1 LKNYNHSKLTILI
14 KKDFVS
20 PDDVDSLAF
29 GVRKTTTRLP
39 VTNKATAAT
48 TTTTTSN
55 NDQFSE
61 DELDEALEDDDE
73 VEPIQIEPIIDTSGI
88 KTI

>member
-1 LKNYNHSKLTILI
+1 M
-14 KKDFVS
+14 
-20 PDDVDSLAF
+20 DSLAF

-55 NDQFSE
+55 NDQLSE

-88 KTI
+88 KKKQSSV